1 METELLETKLKRL
14 NDYIFMYKKSKSIK
28 NAESMFFLKHK
39 NDDSKKRI
47 LKHTEIMLKL
57 EKSIKNQIKQIWE

>member
-14 NDYIFMYKKSKSIK
+14 NDYIFMYKKLKSIK

-57 EKSIKNQIKQIWE
+57 EKSIKNQIEQI